1 MRNAAQEKNE
11 SVCGL
16 RKILSTLTVSEKN
29 SEKIKLK
36 FLSQKL
42 ILERYCEAVAADPA
56 SLHYA
61 VTRRAKA
68 GLSRHSPQ
76 DDGGTERTAGQQPA
90 DALKKF
96 SAGGRKPSSKPRA
109 KPM

>member
-42 ILERYCEAVAADPA
+42 ILERYCEAVAAA
-56 SLHYA
+56 
-61 VTRRAKA
+61 RAGWTK
-68 GLSRHSPQ
+68 
-76 DDGGTERTAGQQPA
+76 RTAGQQPA

-96 SAGGRKPSSKPRA
+96 SAGGRKPSSKPRV